1 MVIQTFAVSL
11 SNPYASKTL
20 LLESVLKV
28 LKVLCKK
35 IALMRNIIQMIYT
48 RIRWRLEKAILFM
61 GWVAPHG
68 AAILRS
74 HDQPCHKIYCHS

>member
-48 RIRWRLEKAILFM
+48 RIRWRLEKSYFI
-61 GWVAPHG
+61 HG
-68 AAILRS
+68 VGCPTWRRHFEIT
-74 HDQPCHKIYCHS
+74 

>member
-1 MVIQTFAVSL
+1 MVIQTFGVSL

-35 IALMRNIIQMIYT
+35 IALMRNIIKVIYA
-48 RIRWRLEKAILFM
+48 RVRLRL
-61 GWVAPHG
+61 
-68 AAILRS
+68 
-74 HDQPCHKIYCHS
+74 